1 MPAHLD
7 IPQKKQKTYNM
18 RFNIILTIIISTFIT
33 LLACGTKTNNVVN
46 SDHSNTNINQ
56 KEKLSIVQMFKANKD
71 LPMDQRIEQFYK
83 LKRECPT
90 AYDFENEDA
99 LNFYGYQLLWNNEVQ
114 DAFLIFKM
122 VVSEFPNSSNAYDSY
137 GEIWLK
143 LWDKSQALINY
154 KKSLELNPNNFNAED
169 QIAYILDP
177 EKKPEPTADKFAKLY
192 DVEAYREDLDQLAK
206 KAEQAYDDLMDL
218 GMNVEVRYSG
228 RIFEVAS
235 SMMGN
240 AITAKSNKIEK
251 KLKAIDLQ
259 LKKLKID
266 NDAGVDPNNVINGQG
281 YVITDRNELLKKLSG
296 KA

>member
-1 MPAHLD
+1 MTKKLEDLFDLESQSEPAAPPPPMHEEINSLD
-7 IPQKKQKTYNM
+7 DQYQAVQK
-18 RFNIILTIIISTFIT
+18 
-33 LLACGTKTNNVVN
+33 
-46 SDHSNTNINQ
+46 
-56 KEKLSIVQMFKANKD
+56 IVQT
-71 LPMDQRIEQFYK
+71 LPQIQELENLDEQ
-83 LKRECPT
+83 E
-90 AYDFENEDA
+90 
-99 LNFYGYQLLWNNEVQ
+99 
-114 DAFLIFKM
+114 
-122 VVSEFPNSSNAYDSY
+122 
-137 GEIWLK
+137 
-143 LWDKSQALINY
+143 
-154 KKSLELNPNNFNAED
+154 
-169 QIAYILDP
+169 
-177 EKKPEPTADKFAKLY
+177 
-192 DVEAYREDLDQLAK
+192 LDQLAK

-251 KLKAIDLQ
+251 KLKAVDLQ

>member
-1 MPAHLD
+1 MKAIFSIKAANADKYDMTKKLEELFDLESQLEPAPPPAPVHEEITSLD
-7 IPQKKQKTYNM
+7 DQYQAVQK
-18 RFNIILTIIISTFIT
+18 
-33 LLACGTKTNNVVN
+33 
-46 SDHSNTNINQ
+46 
-56 KEKLSIVQMFKANKD
+56 IVQT
-71 LPMDQRIEQFYK
+71 LPQIQELENLDEQ
-83 LKRECPT
+83 E
-90 AYDFENEDA
+90 
-99 LNFYGYQLLWNNEVQ
+99 
-114 DAFLIFKM
+114 
-122 VVSEFPNSSNAYDSY
+122 
-137 GEIWLK
+137 
-143 LWDKSQALINY
+143 
-154 KKSLELNPNNFNAED
+154 
-169 QIAYILDP
+169 
-177 EKKPEPTADKFAKLY
+177 
-192 DVEAYREDLDQLAK
+192 LDQLAK

-266 NDAGVDPNNVINGQG
+266 NDSGVDPNNVINGQG